1 MDSGPKALDLLWE
14 NNFPLCVLF
23 ICIIKRLWS
32 ALWDGVPGPAETP
45 TLGFVSVL
53 SWGTHP
59 ELAWEIWMAMQELS
73 VVLSRREK
81 SCASVCIILT
91 LALDQECK
99 GVCRTMALT
108 SDQGRTEQTQ
118 VMIRGRD
125 ISVPLISEKGRGRW
139 RERAERRPPGGC
151 ARWRGC
157 VRASHSSWC
166 TGRHGRPQYSA

>member
-1 MDSGPKALDLLWE
+1 MRWLDGITDSVDMSLSKLWE
-14 NNFPLCVLF
+14 IVTD
-23 ICIIKRLWS
+23 I
-32 ALWDGVPGPAETP
+32 
-45 TLGFVSVL
+45 
-53 SWGTHP
+53 
-59 ELAWEIWMAMQELS
+59 
-73 VVLSRREK
+73 LSRREK

-151 ARWRGC
+151 ARWCGC
-157 VRASHSSWC
+157 VRASHSS
-166 TGRHGRPQYSA
+166 